1 MPTAHLAS
9 FLRILEEVFAPA
21 LTRPSFFNFLVLV
34 VGWVLTQEP
43 LHTVTAALSATGL
56 AGRRHH
62 EAFHRFFSRGS
73 WNPDEI
79 GYFLLRRIERWV
91 GPGPLRVVVDDTLT
105 PKKGPHIFG
114 LGTHLDAVRSTR
126 AYRVLSFGHV
136 WVVLAV
142 LVPVPFS
149 QRLFALPL
157 LFRLY
162 RNEKDCERQGLAH
175 RKKTELARE
184 MIDTVCRWA
193 YDRRIELCADQ
204 AYCNDTITHGLP
216 ERVVLFGA
224 MRADAVLTAA
234 PNACREPAKAGRP
247 AKRGEV
253 LPKPEQVA
261 HDDSWPWQ
269 RCTATLYG
277 RTQSVSYKT
286 FFAQWYRACGTRLLR
301 VVVVATTTGHV
312 PFRVFFCTDTTL
324 DVATVLE
331 AYAGRWPIEVCF
343 RDLKQLLGLSDSP
356 ARLQSAVLRM
366 VPFVGLLS
374 SVLVL
379 WFADEVWR
387 APIATPPVRP
397 WYPRKN
403 TLSFAD
409 ILRAARRMLS
419 GVDISDPA
427 RLFDNLHK
435 SNPDPTLRDDPPLPH
450 AA

>member
-9 FLRILEEVFAPA
+9 LLRILEEVFAST
-21 LTRPSFFNFLVLV
+21 LTRPSFCNLLVLV

-43 LHTVTAALSATGL
+43 LHTVTGALVATGL

-126 AYRVLSFGHV
+126 LYRVLSFGHV

-142 LVPVPFS
+142 LIQVPFS
-149 QRLFALPL
+149 DRLFALPL

-162 RNEKDCERQGLAH
+162 RNEKDCERRGLPH

-184 MIDTVCRWA
+184 MIDTLCRWA
-193 YDRRIELCADQ
+193 YDRRIELAADQ

-247 AKRGEV
+247 AKRGAV

-261 HDDSWPWQ
+261 HDESWPWQ

-277 RTQSVSYKT
+277 RSQSVSYKT

-331 AYAGRWPIEVCF
+331 TYAGRWPIEVCF

-379 WFADEVWR
+379 WFADQAWCS
-387 APIATPPVRP
+387 PIASPPVRP
-397 WYPRKN
+397 WYRHKN
-403 TLSFAD
+403 TLCFAD

-419 GVDISDPA
+419 DVDISDPA
-427 RLFDNLHK
+427 RLFNNLHK
-435 SNPDPTLRDDPPLPH
+435 PASDPMHRDDPPLPN